1 MSKDVEVRIG
11 QYGAGLF
18 AKNDI
23 EPNINLVKLR
33 LVLKFNLKLV
43 LLFVK
48 NQAR

>member
-23 EPNINLVKLR
+23 EPKVNLVKLR
-33 LVLKFNLKLV
+33 SGLKFNLV